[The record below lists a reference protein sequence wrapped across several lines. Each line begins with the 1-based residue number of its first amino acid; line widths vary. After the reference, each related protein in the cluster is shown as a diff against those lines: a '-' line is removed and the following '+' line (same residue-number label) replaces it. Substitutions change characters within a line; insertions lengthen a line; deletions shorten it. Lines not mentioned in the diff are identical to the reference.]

1 MAKKRDIGI
10 HFIGIGGIGMSGI
23 AKITAELEYPVTGS
37 DLNSSQTLTE
47 LASLGCGIYRGHDPS
62 NILNPDLV
70 VISSAI
76 KEDNPELIRARE
88 RKIPVIPRAKMLGI
102 LMNSSRG
109 IAIAGTHGKTTT
121 SAMVA
126 TVLQHGGLDPTAV
139 IGGYTHEFNS
149 NAKLG
154 TGDFFVAEADESD
167 GSLLELNP
175 EIAIIN
181 NIDNDHMDFYG
192 STDKLHETFRQFI
205 AKVPTNGMVTMSID
219 DPVLMY
225 MSGFFTKNIVTYGID
240 NYADLN
246 AANIRDDAFSVT
258 FDVLYRGKLLG
269 NIMMPRP
276 GLFNVYN
283 ALAAVSVGLHVG
295 LPFGVIAE
303 GLAEFRGVKRRFDI
317 LKRTPEMI
325 VIDDYAHHPSEIR
338 ATLSAIRSN
347 HNKRVIGIFQ
357 PHRYSRMK
365 HLAGQFGE
373 CFDCA
378 DEVVVTDI
386 YSAGEAP
393 IPHVT
398 SELVL
403 DSLKAHHQK
412 YVEYIPKLDDIPGYI
427 TKRQQAGDLV
437 VTLGAGDV
445 WKVAHTLAQN

>member
-205 AKVPTNGMVTMSID
+205 AKVPTNGMVTMSI
-219 DPVLMY
+219 
-225 MSGFFTKNIVTYGID
+225 
-240 NYADLN
+240 
-246 AANIRDDAFSVT
+246 
-258 FDVLYRGKLLG
+258 
-269 NIMMPRP
+269 
-276 GLFNVYN
+276 
-283 ALAAVSVGLHVG
+283 
-295 LPFGVIAE
+295 
-303 GLAEFRGVKRRFDI
+303 
-317 LKRTPEMI
+317 
-325 VIDDYAHHPSEIR
+325 
-338 ATLSAIRSN
+338 LS
-347 HNKRVIGIFQ
+347 
-357 PHRYSRMK
+357 
-365 HLAGQFGE
+365 
-373 CFDCA
+373 
-378 DEVVVTDI
+378 
-386 YSAGEAP
+386 
-393 IPHVT
+393 
-398 SELVL
+398 
-403 DSLKAHHQK
+403 
-412 YVEYIPKLDDIPGYI
+412 
-427 TKRQQAGDLV
+427 
-437 VTLGAGDV
+437 
-445 WKVAHTLAQN
+445 